1 MEPMSSGREQPGSMS
16 APTLTPLLSQAVQ
29 DRTSG
34 ATGVA
39 RQVLAGLLE
48 LTSDR
53 ELLHSIAD
61 VLPGKFPGY
70 ASMWHISRAARSAD
84 PRSALRAIHRQL
96 DVDVDRSVATAA
108 RLVRERGGSVRT
120 APSSALVKAVVAAL
134 PKATDGTRVTGLAG
148 ADAIS
153 PTTVLNIRGT
163 LELAK
168 TLPTIV
174 VTTSLKLVPER
185 SSRSSA
191 RRCSSASRCTFSC
204 RGARRRGPHARRGR
218 RPSRPHW
225 TYRGVGLGR
234 RRLCE

>member
-1 MEPMSSGREQPGSMS
+1 MRLTDGANVIFQGGSSQVSMS

-53 ELLHSIAD
+53 DLLHSIAE

-84 PRSALRAIHRQL
+84 PEAALQAIRRQL

-134 PKATDGTRVTGLAG
+134 PKATDGTQVTGLAG

-163 LELAK
+163 LQLAQ
-168 TLPTIV
+168 TYPTIV
-174 VTTSLKLVPER
+174 VTTSLKLVPE
-185 SSRSSA
+185 SVFAKLGSPLFECIPLHLFHAVVLDGEVLSPA
-191 RRCSSASRCTFSC
+191 EA
-204 RGARRRGPHARRGR
+204 GARAVHIGPAGM
-218 RPSRPHW
+218 
-225 TYRGVGLGR
+225 
-234 RRLCE
+234 

>member
-1 MEPMSSGREQPGSMS
+1 MS
-16 APTLTPLLSQAVQ
+16 APTLTPLLSEAVR

-39 RQVLAGLLE
+39 RQVLTGLLE

-53 ELLHSIAD
+53 DLLHSIAD
-61 VLPGKFPGY
+61 VLPGMFPGY
-70 ASMWHISRAARSAD
+70 ASMWHISRAARAAD
-84 PRSALRAIHRQL
+84 PRAALEAIPRQL

-174 VTTSLKLVPER
+174 VTTSLKLVPEAVFEKLGSPLFER
-185 SSRSSA
+185 IPLHY
-191 RRCSSASRCTFSC
+191 F
-204 RGARRRGPHARRGR
+204 HAIVLDGEVLTPAQAGERAV
-218 RPSRPHW
+218 HI
-225 TYRGVGLGR
+225 GLADS
-234 RRLCE
+234 